1 MKKSFESWMETT
13 DLDQEYFNKTIMK
26 KYLFV
31 FLVSISFFSIRE
43 TIGQQLV
50 YTPVN
55 PNFGGNTF
63 NYQWMLSSAQAQ
75 DTNRDP
81 NQIDRSLGFG
91 RDPLQDFSESLNR
104 QILSRLSRELVTR
117 QFGEGS
123 IEAGSYI
130 LGDYQI
136 EIGDGGAGIN
146 ITIRDTRTGATT
158 VIEVPFF

>member
-1 MKKSFESWMETT
+1 MKKF
-13 DLDQEYFNKTIMK
+13 FTI
-26 KYLFV
+26 
-31 FLVSISFFSIRE
+31 LVLTFFF
-43 TIGQQLV
+43 TGLHHAFAQQLV

-63 NYQWMLSSAQAQ
+63 NYQWMLSSAQVQ

-81 NQIDRSLGFG
+81 NQVDRSLGFG
-91 RDPLQDFSESLNR
+91 RDPLQEFSESLNR
-104 QILSRLSRELVTR
+104 QILSRLARELVSS
-117 QFGEGS
+117 QFGDGT
-123 IEAGSYI
+123 IEQGNYL

-136 EIGDGGAGIN
+136 EIGDGGAGVN